1 MTPVIFRE
9 DKVGVTAI
17 FPTIPG
23 TNEYDMMCYAHVG
36 QHSSC
41 SIDWYYSTKPAK
53 AKNIPALFEELKRVG
68 YNDLKI
74 VKEIRPAHFE
84 ERKAAC
90 RA

>member
-9 DKVGVTAI
+9 DIFSVTAV

-23 TNEYDMMCYAHVG
+23 GSEYGMTCYAHIG

-41 SIDWYYSTKPAK
+41 GYAWYRTTKPAK
-53 AKNIPALFEELKRVG
+53 AESLSDLFEELKRIG
-68 YNDLKI
+68 YDDLKI
-74 VKEIRPAHFE
+74 VKRITPAHFE

-90 RA
+90 A